1 MGDVDPAH
9 SDTIYVSTPIDPRDG
24 KTLKVH
30 EIFKGV
36 TSDAGDTRSWTS
48 VTSDSPVD
56 NLRPIVCSW
65 GLSSR
70 AVLWFRG
77 TMSRSQHYDSSIV
90 GVIERGEG
98 R

>member
-1 MGDVDPAH
+1 MVF
-9 SDTIYVSTPIDPRDG
+9 ISTPIDPRDG
-24 KTLKVH
+24 KTMKVH

-36 TSDAGDTRSWTS
+36 TADGAKTWTWTP
-48 VTSDSPVD
+48 VTADSPVD

-65 GLSSR
+65 AGGNR

-77 TMSRSQHYDSSIV
+77 TMSRSQHYNCAIV
-90 GVIERGEG
+90 GLIERNG